1 MRDDFVFADEEESYE
16 TSDSYGPGGFF
27 PVRLGDTVSFA
38 QTWVRPGDTV

>member
-27 PVRLGDTVSFA
+27 PDWAISFA
-38 QTWVRPGDTV
+38 QTWVLPGDTV